1 MQLMD
6 WKQAQD
12 KAKSGEAS
20 GLLQIN
26 RNAER
31 EKLYLFSDPL
41 LVSKFPIFYKSGR
54 TDIAGPN
61 DLNGMRVG
69 VEAAGYP
76 RFLLSQITGAKAYIV
91 ESWTEGFQKILSGE
105 IDALIVD
112 RWVGEYVIA
121 LNQFQGISETPTVVD
136 TLVAHIAV
144 RKNLPELMG
153 EVNDAL
159 KSMKEDGSFDRIPAR
174 WKDQEIIYISRQ
186 QQQYLEYLQIAL
198 WVMAGLF
205 LIALFLAAK
214 LIFANKQ
221 LSLDR
226 ALLETRVQE
235 RTKELQSLAEREAD
249 LRAEA
254 DKANQAKR
262 NSSPI

>member
-1 MQLMD
+1 MSILGRVVGVLALSFSLCLCWSVHSDANEPHLFLGNENIPPVLFEENGEARGVVKNPFDEIAKRSSLSLDMQLMD

-41 LVSKFPIFYKSGR
+41 LVSEFPIFYKSGR
-54 TDIAGPN
+54 TDISGPN
-61 DLNGMRVG
+61 DLNGIRVG

-76 RFLLSQITGAKAYIV
+76 RFLLSQISGANAFIV
-91 ESWTEGFQKILSGE
+91 ESWTEGFQKILSGD

-136 TLVAHIAV
+136 TLVSHIAV

-153 EVNDAL
+153 R
-159 KSMKEDGSFDRIPAR
+159 ST
-174 WKDQEIIYISRQ
+174 
-186 QQQYLEYLQIAL
+186 
-198 WVMAGLF
+198 
-205 LIALFLAAK
+205 
-214 LIFANKQ
+214 
-221 LSLDR
+221 
-226 ALLETRVQE
+226 TR
-235 RTKELQSLAEREAD
+235 S
-249 LRAEA
+249 
-254 DKANQAKR
+254 KA
-262 NSSPI
+262 